1 MCLRIDHKRH
11 PFLRTIFRY
20 RLQTHACVCVFERSC
35 ARVYLP
41 ISRERNETFLVKV
54 FIRFL
59 VKVSNFSAASVILM
73 YIYALFIIM
82 YLAQFMYISVMP
94 QSLGSEK
101 KKEGEGPAQLPFLFL
116 TNSRIPRRQTVV
128 TVAKIDRRYA
138 KLTAKFRYVV
148 IRAITYFSKRNDVF
162 QYSEN
167 LQWVNFLHSS
177 RPNERTRMLV
187 I

>member
-1 MCLRIDHKRH
+1 MCLRIDHKRR
-11 PFLRTIFRY
+11 PSFLRIIFRY
-20 RLQTHACVCVFERSC
+20 RLRACMCVFERSC

-82 YLAQFMYISVMP
+82 YLAQFMYISVIP

-101 KKEGEGPAQLPFLFL
+101 KKGGAGGD
-116 TNSRIPRRQTVV
+116 PRS
-128 TVAKIDRRYA
+128 YH
-138 KLTAKFRYVV
+138 
-148 IRAITYFSKRNDVF
+148 FS
-162 QYSEN
+162 
-167 LQWVNFLHSS
+167 W
-177 RPNERTRMLV
+177 RTRAHSAAARLRHRRENWSQICEV
-187 I
+187 DCEISLRSYSRNYVL